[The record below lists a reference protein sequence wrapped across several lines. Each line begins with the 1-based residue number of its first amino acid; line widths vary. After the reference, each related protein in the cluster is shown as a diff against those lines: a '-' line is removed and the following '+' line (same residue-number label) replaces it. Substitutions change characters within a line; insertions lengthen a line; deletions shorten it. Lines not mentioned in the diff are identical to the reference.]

1 MCVFVLILQ
10 AVQAN
15 PTLHLAE
22 SLGAS
27 VQRPVCPFGGVPRA
41 EMALELQITGQ
52 TSRGVGCLTCLPWPR
67 GQWGRVGQA
76 PADRPQPAASS
87 AESPSTR
94 SSLGI
99 RFQEG
104 VCECVRR
111 NWERRRRKL
120 QRIEE
125 GSVGTPGSRGAHAE
139 GGSDPRASH
148 SKAGAPGP

>member
-1 MCVFVLILQ
+1 MFVLILQ

-15 PTLHLAE
+15 PTLHVAE

-27 VQRPVCPFGGVPRA
+27 VQRPVCPFGGMPRA

-87 AESPSTR
+87 ASSAESPSTEPQHAKQ
-94 SSLGI
+94 SWDQVSG
-99 RFQEG
+99 G
-104 VCECVRR
+104 CV
-111 NWERRRRKL
+111 
-120 QRIEE
+120 
-125 GSVGTPGSRGAHAE
+125 
-139 GGSDPRASH
+139 
-148 SKAGAPGP
+148 